1 MQYTYT
7 NADTLIFEG
16 FYESALYNSDTEH
29 NFNCGLEEEYEL
41 KDFDGFRKAVG
52 EAATNL
58 LRPML
63 ERDGFV
69 SDVKFEGIKSPR
81 EYNFT
86 TDSLL
91 ISMDIDFD
99 ALKAWVLETEER
111 CNGFDRYLTVNYSN
125 RPGFVSFVG
134 NDLDR
139 YFERSYDRYQDV
151 LIDYY
156 LLTEIC
162 GSERVTEDIDLDC
175 DYRLNLIESADDAL
189 HEFMIPTEETETT

>member
-1 MQYTYT
+1 MRYTYT

-16 FYESALYNSDTEH
+16 FYESNLYNSDTEY
-29 NFNCGLEEEYEL
+29 NFNYGLEQECEL
-41 KDFDGFRKAVG
+41 KDFDGFKKAVG
-52 EAATNL
+52 KAATNL

-69 SDVKFEGIKSPR
+69 SDVKFEGIESPR

-111 CNGFDRYLTVNYSN
+111 RNGFDRYLTVNYSN
-125 RPGFVSFVG
+125 RPGFFSFVANG
-134 NDLDR
+134 IDS
-139 YFERSYDRYQDV
+139 YFERSYDRHQNV

-162 GSERVTEDIDLDC
+162 GSENVAEDIDWDC
-175 DYRLNLIESADDAL
+175 GYCSDLIEAADDAL
-189 HEFMIPTEETETT
+189 YEYMVPTEDTETA